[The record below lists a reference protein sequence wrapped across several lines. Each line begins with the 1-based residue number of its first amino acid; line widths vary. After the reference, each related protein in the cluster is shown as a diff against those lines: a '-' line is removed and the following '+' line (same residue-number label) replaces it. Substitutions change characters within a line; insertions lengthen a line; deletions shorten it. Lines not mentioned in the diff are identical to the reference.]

1 MAEKIYQNSEEEN
14 FSNYNYE
21 EFVRVIKKDE
31 VINSSKSY
39 KLNEID
45 SSKDNQKDNNLI
57 NSIQSSDITSLSIS
71 QTENLSQTSDNLY
84 IPNDTKQ
91 NIVSGNKTE
100 GKNEEKEMEYFFGYE
115 NYFRR
120 IYPEKF
126 EEYKT
131 SRNYL
136 PKKIKYVDK
145 NVSIE
150 NNIGITINNE
160 TQNEFNNNQE
170 ENKIVF
176 NSNNFQFVN
185 NLYYYPMNGNIM
197 YYLYNN
203 FYINYSNIHPPSSSD
218 VEDEKFEKDVHTTKK
233 EEEIQNK
240 IQDETKPKTE
250 EKTGNENNTDKE
262 GEYENIYIIKRKN
275 VRNNYINNKKKY
287 NKQERQER
295 PKEKK
300 YKNDYNH
307 YNYNN
312 KNNCYYNIDSIID
325 KKIIYNALN
334 NKYQERYRNNDSYTK
349 FNGNFDKRKKKY
361 KYENNFYSKKYHK
374 EIYY

>member
-1 MAEKIYQNSEEEN
+1 MEEKNYQNSEEEN

-21 EFVRVIKKDE
+21 EFVRIIKKED
-31 VINSSKSY
+31 VNTSPKPD
-39 KLNEID
+39 KLDEID
-45 SSKDNQKDNNLI
+45 YTKENQKENLI
-57 NSIQSSDITSLSIS
+57 NSIQSSEMTSMSLS
-71 QTENLSQTSDNLY
+71 QAENLSQTSDNIY
-84 IPNDTKQ
+84 IPNESKQ
-91 NIVSGNKTE
+91 NNLSPEIKI
-100 GKNEEKEMEYFFGYE
+100 EEKNVDYFFGYE
-115 NYFRR
+115 NYFRELF
-120 IYPEKF
+120 PEKF
-126 EEYKT
+126 DEYKT

-136 PKKIKYVDK
+136 PKKQRDPNK
-145 NVSIE
+145 NQNYENSFSNSI
-150 NNIGITINNE
+150 NINE
-160 TQNEFNNNQE
+160 TQNEFNNQE
-170 ENKIVF
+170 ENKIDI
-176 NSNNFQFVN
+176 NNNFQFGN
-185 NLYYYPMNGNIM
+185 NFYYYPMNGNFF

-240 IQDETKPKTE
+240 IQDETKLKTE

-312 KNNCYYNIDSIID
+312 KNNCYYN
-325 KKIIYNALN
+325 
-334 NKYQERYRNNDSYTK
+334 NNDSYTK

>member
-39 KLNEID
+39 KLDEID

-57 NSIQSSDITSLSIS
+57 NSIQSSDLTSLSIS

-136 PKKIKYVDK
+136 PKKIKYIDK

-218 VEDEKFEKDVHTTKK
+218 VEDETLEKDVHTTKK

-240 IQDETKPKTE
+240 IQDETKLKTE
-250 EKTGNENNTDKE
+250 EKTRNENNTDKE

-312 KNNCYYNIDSIID
+312 KNNYYYD
-325 KKIIYNALN
+325 
-334 NKYQERYRNNDSYTK
+334 NNDSYTK

-361 KYENNFYSKKYHK
+361 KYENNFYNKKYHK